1 MTEQEEQDYSFTKTP
16 NPEKSTY
23 SLYSSVKSVTLD
35 HGEAADK
42 LQSLEEDGELLNF
55 ALHLYQEWRKAQ
67 LMNAKLLDEIDNI
80 TGNYLG
86 VEKDIGFSNN
96 QEDDE
101 KELFYSLLTLHR
113 LGQRSYKDED
123 VKKQSLTREDKG
135 VSEYEE
141 YLISQFSTELSS
153 TVISRVIGRA
163 RSTVHNHS

>member
-1 MTEQEEQDYSFTKTP
+1 MTEQEEQEYSFTKTP
-16 NPEKSTY
+16 NPEKTTEG
-23 SLYSSVKSVTLD
+23 LYSPVKSVTLYRR
-35 HGEAADK
+35 EAADK

-101 KELFYSLLTLHR
+101 KELFYSLLALHK
-113 LGQRSYKDED
+113 LGQRSFKDEK
-123 VKKQSLTREDKG
+123 VRNKSLTREETS
-135 VSEYEE
+135 VSDYESE
-141 YLISQFSTELSS
+141 LISQLTTKLSS
-153 TVISRVIGRA
+153 GVVSRVVGRPK
-163 RSTVHNHS
+163 STVHNHS

>member
-1 MTEQEEQDYSFTKTP
+1 MTEQEEQEYSFTKTP
-16 NPEKSTY
+16 NPDKKTED
-23 SLYSSVKSVTLD
+23 LYSPVKSVTLD

-55 ALHLYQEWRKAQ
+55 ALHLYQEWRKAH

-101 KELFYSLLTLHR
+101 KELFYSLLALHK
-113 LGQRSYKDED
+113 LGQRSFKDEKVRD
-123 VKKQSLTREDKG
+123 KSLTREG
-135 VSEYEE
+135 NSVSDYESE
-141 YLISQFSTELSS
+141 LISQLSTKLSS
-153 TVISRVIGRA
+153 GVVSRVVGRSK
-163 RSTVHNHS
+163 STVSNHS